1 MHMWNESIASH
12 RSCEINSCI
21 ISHLKEMQT
30 TAISLVVYSDA
41 CGGQNR
47 NIHIVSMWMHIVASP
62 EYSFKTIDHKFM
74 VSGHSYLPN
83 DRDFGNIEIARNKT
97 THIYVPEDWE
107 RVVRQARRKNP
118 FQVFKMKPED
128 LVSSKALTKLIVNR
142 KKIVT
147 NEKVEWLKTC
157 WIRVSSDKP
166 LQFSYRYTHNALEE
180 WKVVDVKHKT
190 KGCPPD
196 LGRAKLPQLYTHPR
210 SISQKKRT
218 DLLELSDYIPPIH
231 HAFYQQLNGDLP
243 DTDDESDASDAEDP

>member
-1 MHMWNESIASH
+1 
-12 RSCEINSCI
+12 
-21 ISHLKEMQT
+21 
-30 TAISLVVYSDA
+30 
-41 CGGQNR
+41 
-47 NIHIVSMWMHIVASP
+47 MHIVASP

-128 LVSSKALTKLIVNR
+128 FVSSKALTKLIVNR

-243 DTDDESDASDAEDP
+243 DTDDESDASDAEDPRL